1 LIEIWATRKNG
12 NSGYILTVLKALGG
26 NNMALDHYVSQVH
39 LRNFYS
45 PMLVQHM
52 YAMRK
57 SDLQSFPCNSR
68 SVCRIEEGSTNAYLI
83 NDRSIEAFLLDVE
96 PRYNSSVTNLRDN
109 KIDKECIHAIAGFAA
124 YVACCA
130 PAAMRI
136 HAEPLKS
143 LLESEAAILDK
154 QGLIPK
160 APPSL
165 GSKTL
170 TELLADKEVTFS
182 IDSKYPQALG
192 INTIIERVSIFGNS
206 KWEILL
212 NGVPECPFFTS
223 DFPMAI
229 EATGYRTMN
238 WIVPLTP
245 ALAIRIIP
253 DIRLSGIAPDLS
265 FAKFT
270 SRQRTLRRSEIVE
283 INRLIVQCAEDLVF
297 YRDDHIWIGDFV
309 AKNRYYRIEAVT
321 DRIRYGTGFRNISTQ
336 RIVQHQGGCPRPRI

>member
-1 LIEIWATRKNG
+1 
-12 NSGYILTVLKALGG
+12 
-26 NNMALDHYVSQVH
+26 MALDHYVSQVH

-45 PMLVQHM
+45 PALGNHM

-57 SDLQSFPCNSR
+57 SDLKSFPCNSR

-83 NDRSIEAFLLDVE
+83 NDRVIEEFLLGVE
-96 PRYNSSVTNLRDN
+96 PRYNASVAKLREN
-109 KIDKECIHAIAGFAA
+109 KIDKECIHAIAGFVG

-130 PAAMRI
+130 TAAMRI
-136 HAEPLKS
+136 HAGPLQS

-170 TELLADKEVTFS
+170 TELLTDKEVRFTV
-182 IDSKYPQALG
+182 DPKYPQALG
-192 INTIIERVSIFGNS
+192 INSITGRVSIYGNS

-223 DFPMAI
+223 DFPVAI
-229 EATGYRTMN
+229 EATGHRTMN

-245 ALAIRIIP
+245 DLAIRIIP
-253 DIRLSGIAPDLS
+253 DIRLDGTAPDLS

-270 SRQRTLRRSEIVE
+270 SRQRMLRRSEIVE

-297 YRDDHIWIGDFV
+297 YRDNHEWIGDFV
-309 AKNRYYRIEAVT
+309 AKNRHYRIEAVT
-321 DRIRYGTGFRNISTQ
+321 DRIPYGTGFINISTQ
-336 RIVQHQGGCPRPRI
+336 RIVLHNPSA

>member
-1 LIEIWATRKNG
+1 
-12 NSGYILTVLKALGG
+12 
-26 NNMALDHYVSQVH
+26 MALDHYVSQVH

-45 PMLVQHM
+45 PALEKHM

-57 SDLQSFPCNSR
+57 SDLKSFPCNSR

-83 NDRSIEAFLLDVE
+83 NDRAIEEFLRGVE
-96 PRYNSSVTNLRDN
+96 PKYDASVAKLREN
-109 KIDKECIHAIAGFAA
+109 KIDNECIHAIAGFVG

-136 HAEPLKS
+136 HAGPLRS

-154 QGLIPK
+154 QGLIPR

-170 TELLADKEVTFS
+170 TELLMDKEVGFTV
-182 IDSKYPQALG
+182 DPKYPQALG
-192 INTIIERVSIFGNS
+192 IRSITGQVSIYGNS

-212 NGVPECPFFTS
+212 NGASDCPFFTS
-223 DFPMAI
+223 DFPVAI
-229 EATGYRTMN
+229 EATGHRTMN

-245 ALAIRIIP
+245 DLAIRIIP
-253 DIRLSGIAPDLS
+253 DILLAGTAPDLS

-270 SRQRTLRRSEIVE
+270 SRQRMLRRSKIVE

-297 YRDDHIWIGDFV
+297 YRDNYKWIGDFV
-309 AKNRYYRIEAVT
+309 AKNRHYRIEAVT
-321 DRIRYGTGFRNISTQ
+321 DRIPHGAGIMNISTQ
-336 RIVQHQGGCPRPRI
+336 RVVLHNPSA

>member
-1 LIEIWATRKNG
+1 MFLGQQNE
-12 NSGYILTVLKALGG
+12 SSVLPRIQVL
-26 NNMALDHYVSQVH
+26 NRSDMALDHYVSQVH

-45 PMLVQHM
+45 PALESHM

-57 SDLQSFPCNSR
+57 SDLKSFPCNSR

-83 NDRSIEAFLLDVE
+83 NDRAIEEFLLSIE
-96 PRYNSSVTNLRDN
+96 PRYNVSVAKLREN
-109 KIDKECIHAIAGFAA
+109 KIDKECIHAIAGFVGF
-124 YVACCA
+124 VASCA

-136 HAEPLKS
+136 HVGPLQS

-170 TELLADKEVTFS
+170 TELLADKEVSF
-182 IDSKYPQALG
+182 IVDPKYPQALG
-192 INTIIERVSIFGNS
+192 ISSITDRVSIYGNS

-212 NGVPECPFFTS
+212 NGIPECPFFTS
-223 DFPMAI
+223 DFPLAI
-229 EATGYRTMN
+229 EATGHRKMN

-245 ALAIRIIP
+245 DLAIRIIP
-253 DIRLSGIAPDLS
+253 DIRLDDTAPDPS

-270 SRQRTLRRSEIVE
+270 STQRILRRSEIVE

-297 YRDDHIWIGDFV
+297 YRDNHEWIGDFV
-309 AKNRYYRIEAVT
+309 AKNRHYRIEAVT
-321 DRIRYGTGFRNISTQ
+321 ERIPYSTGFKNITTQ
-336 RIVQHQGGCPRPRI
+336 RIVPQGLE